1 MPTAQ
6 NRTVVLDAWPV
17 IEHYEGNDPVSAQ
30 LEALLAR
37 RSPRPVMNAAT
48 FTEVQYTLAN
58 RHGSDTA
65 EHKARDLLHLVR
77 VEPLDTPTATT
88 AARIKHTYR
97 MSLGDAF
104 AAATAIRHGTEL
116 WTGDPELLCPD
127 RVWEVLDLRSA
138 DLVVP
143 APPGRRPDALRHLD
157 HGQLA
162 TYVASSL
169 AHSRQRR

>member
-37 RSPRPVMNAAT
+37 RRPRPVMSAAT

-65 EHKARDLLHLVR
+65 EHQARDLLHLVR

-104 AAATAIRHGTEL
+104 AAATAIRHRALPDPRAPLCQQTQRTEM
-116 WTGDPELLCPD
+116 
-127 RVWEVLDLRSA
+127 
-138 DLVVP
+138 
-143 APPGRRPDALRHLD
+143 PGRRTGRYLCQPRGLGQGGVLGDAEQKILGKPEYRLR
-157 HGQLA
+157 
-162 TYVASSL
+162 
-169 AHSRQRR
+169 RRFPL